1 MKNIINIRYLVT
13 VCLFFCVFGMA
24 GYGQVWKKLK
34 EAVKEELK
42 ESAKEFAKDKAV
54 EAKDSAVARVQN
66 WADDYDPTELNYA
79 VSFSDNSGFYE
90 SEDKFEKYKR
100 SMVSFA
106 VSDGSVNEKLADR
119 VGEMDAEDYNN
130 AGELFYASNRFRSAE
145 NSFKAALLILN
156 KNGKNSSETAA
167 RVKSN
172 LGLLYHTTGRFTM
185 SEEYTLEALKL
196 RRDVLKDKQGL
207 GASLN
212 NLGVLNK
219 DRGKYNMAE
228 ENLAEAIS
236 ITREV
241 PGESSSEYAIV
252 LNNTAILYQ
261 ELGKYDAAA
270 EKLKE
275 SISIAENGLRKK
287 SANFVRL
294 KVNLALLYQLQGK
307 LDEAEEIFLDAMRIK
322 RARLGAN
329 HPDYAVML
337 RNIASLYMIKGEFG
351 NVESNL
357 NSALEIYSKKFG
369 EKHHAYA
376 ATLVDL
382 AKYYLYTN
390 RLPEARINLTKA
402 IQIQEEVLGENH
414 PWLTE
419 SRELVAILQW
429 QEGDLQGAAEKYGE
443 VMNSYIDQINTF
455 FPAMSEFDKSRF
467 WEKLHP
473 RFIRYYSFVLES
485 REKVPQLKGDMF
497 DYHITTK
504 ALLLSVTSKVKKEIL
519 NSGNPELVNKYNEW
533 LDIKEQLSRLYTL
546 SKEELQSDRIN
557 IDSLENVANSKEKY
571 LSKASE
577 LFARGYKIQQV
588 SYKDI
593 AARLENDEA
602 CIELV
607 RFPEYN
613 YMKQGEKI
621 FYAGFV
627 VHNDPEKYPE
637 MILFSDGEK
646 METSIAM
653 EYRKTMQRGL
663 EGGAFYKTYWG
674 GLEQLTSGKTNLYI
688 SLDGVFNQININ
700 TLRKENGE
708 YLIDNKN
715 FVYLTNSKDIIS
727 YKESRDKKQDSNKKA
742 VLMGDPDYDMG
753 FVWDQMKQMPLPE
766 LPGTKVEV
774 EKVNEQLVSAGWKT
788 TSYFQQDATEDR
800 IKQIS
805 GPAVLH
811 IATHGFF
818 LEDIDLGKGEK
829 VFGIDPVKAAENPL
843 LRSGL
848 MFAGA
853 DNTVQSIDTK
863 ETSDKNDG
871 ILNAYEAMMLDLDQT
886 QLVILS
892 ACETGLGEIRNGEG
906 VYGLQRAFQI
916 AGTSTV
922 VISLWQVSDEVTQ
935 KLMTGFYKN
944 WLISGDKQK
953 AFIQAQ
959 LLIKE
964 KYPEP
969 FYWGAFVMVSR

>member
-1 MKNIINIRYLVT
+1 MKNIIKPRYIAAVW
-13 VCLFFCVFGMA
+13 LFFFVFGMV

-42 ESAKEFAKDKAV
+42 EEAKEFAEEKAV
-54 EAKDSAVARVQN
+54 EAKDSAITRVQN
-66 WADDYDPTELNYA
+66 WANDYDPTELNYA

-90 SEDKFEKYKR
+90 SEDKYEKYKR

-106 VSDGSVNEKLADR
+106 VSDGSINEKLADR
-119 VGEMDAEDYNN
+119 VGEMDEEDYNN

-145 NSFKAALLILN
+145 NSFKAALLILD
-156 KNGKNSSETAA
+156 KKGKNRSETAA

-185 SEEYTLEALKL
+185 SEEFTLEALKL

-219 DRGKYNMAE
+219 DRGKYNLAE

-252 LNNTAILYQ
+252 LNNIAILYQ

-275 SISIAENGLRKK
+275 SISIAENGLKKK

-294 KVNLALLYQLQGK
+294 KVN
-307 LDEAEEIFLDAMRIK
+307 
-322 RARLGAN
+322 
-329 HPDYAVML
+329 
-337 RNIASLYMIKGEFG
+337 
-351 NVESNL
+351 
-357 NSALEIYSKKFG
+357 
-369 EKHHAYA
+369 
-376 ATLVDL
+376 
-382 AKYYLYTN
+382 
-390 RLPEARINLTKA
+390 
-402 IQIQEEVLGENH
+402 
-414 PWLTE
+414 
-419 SRELVAILQW
+419 
-429 QEGDLQGAAEKYGE
+429 
-443 VMNSYIDQINTF
+443 
-455 FPAMSEFDKSRF
+455 
-467 WEKLHP
+467 
-473 RFIRYYSFVLES
+473 
-485 REKVPQLKGDMF
+485 
-497 DYHITTK
+497 
-504 ALLLSVTSKVKKEIL
+504 
-519 NSGNPELVNKYNEW
+519 
-533 LDIKEQLSRLYTL
+533 
-546 SKEELQSDRIN
+546 
-557 IDSLENVANSKEKY
+557 
-571 LSKASE
+571 
-577 LFARGYKIQQV
+577 
-588 SYKDI
+588 
-593 AARLENDEA
+593 
-602 CIELV
+602 
-607 RFPEYN
+607 
-613 YMKQGEKI
+613 
-621 FYAGFV
+621 
-627 VHNDPEKYPE
+627 
-637 MILFSDGEK
+637 
-646 METSIAM
+646 
-653 EYRKTMQRGL
+653 
-663 EGGAFYKTYWG
+663 
-674 GLEQLTSGKTNLYI
+674 
-688 SLDGVFNQININ
+688 
-700 TLRKENGE
+700 
-708 YLIDNKN
+708 
-715 FVYLTNSKDIIS
+715 SKDMIS
-727 YKESRDKKQDSNKKA
+727 YKESRDEKRESNKEA

-753 FVWDQMKQMPLPE
+753 FDWDQMKQMPLPE

-788 TSYFQQDATEDR
+788 NSWFQQDATEDR

-818 LEDIDLGKGEK
+818 LEDIDLGAGEK
-829 VFGIDPVKAAENPL
+829 VFGIEPVKAAENPL

-863 ETSDKNDG
+863 ESSDKNDG
-871 ILNAYEAMMLDLDQT
+871 VLNAYEAMMLDLDHT

-953 AFIQAQ
+953 AFTQAQ
-959 LLIKE
+959 LSIKE

>member
-1 MKNIINIRYLVT
+1 MKNIIKPRYIVA
-13 VCLFFCVFGMA
+13 VWLFFFVFGMV

-42 ESAKEFAKDKAV
+42 EEAKEFAEEKAV
-54 EAKDSAVARVQN
+54 EAKDSAITRVQN
-66 WADDYDPTELNYA
+66 WANDYDPTELNYA

-90 SEDKFEKYKR
+90 SEDKYEKYKR

-106 VSDGSVNEKLADR
+106 VSDGSINEKLADR
-119 VGEMDAEDYNN
+119 VGEMDEEDYNN

-145 NSFKAALLILN
+145 NSFKAALLILD
-156 KNGKNSSETAA
+156 KKGKNRSETAA

-185 SEEYTLEALKL
+185 SEEFTLEALKL

-219 DRGKYNMAE
+219 DRGKYNLAE

-252 LNNTAILYQ
+252 LNNIAILYQ

-275 SISIAENGLRKK
+275 SISIAENGLKKK

-294 KVNLALLYQLQGK
+294 KVN
-307 LDEAEEIFLDAMRIK
+307 
-322 RARLGAN
+322 
-329 HPDYAVML
+329 
-337 RNIASLYMIKGEFG
+337 
-351 NVESNL
+351 
-357 NSALEIYSKKFG
+357 
-369 EKHHAYA
+369 
-376 ATLVDL
+376 
-382 AKYYLYTN
+382 
-390 RLPEARINLTKA
+390 
-402 IQIQEEVLGENH
+402 
-414 PWLTE
+414 
-419 SRELVAILQW
+419 
-429 QEGDLQGAAEKYGE
+429 
-443 VMNSYIDQINTF
+443 
-455 FPAMSEFDKSRF
+455 
-467 WEKLHP
+467 
-473 RFIRYYSFVLES
+473 
-485 REKVPQLKGDMF
+485 
-497 DYHITTK
+497 
-504 ALLLSVTSKVKKEIL
+504 
-519 NSGNPELVNKYNEW
+519 
-533 LDIKEQLSRLYTL
+533 
-546 SKEELQSDRIN
+546 
-557 IDSLENVANSKEKY
+557 
-571 LSKASE
+571 
-577 LFARGYKIQQV
+577 
-588 SYKDI
+588 
-593 AARLENDEA
+593 
-602 CIELV
+602 
-607 RFPEYN
+607 
-613 YMKQGEKI
+613 
-621 FYAGFV
+621 
-627 VHNDPEKYPE
+627 
-637 MILFSDGEK
+637 
-646 METSIAM
+646 
-653 EYRKTMQRGL
+653 
-663 EGGAFYKTYWG
+663 
-674 GLEQLTSGKTNLYI
+674 
-688 SLDGVFNQININ
+688 
-700 TLRKENGE
+700 
-708 YLIDNKN
+708 
-715 FVYLTNSKDIIS
+715 SKDMIS
-727 YKESRDKKQDSNKKA
+727 YKESRDEKRESNKEA

-753 FVWDQMKQMPLPE
+753 FDWDQMKQMPLPE

-788 TSYFQQDATEDR
+788 NSWFQQDATEDR

-818 LEDIDLGKGEK
+818 LEDIDLGAGEK
-829 VFGIDPVKAAENPL
+829 VFGIEPVKAAENPL

-863 ETSDKNDG
+863 ESSDKNDG
-871 ILNAYEAMMLDLDQT
+871 VLNAYEAMMLDLDHT

-953 AFIQAQ
+953 AFTQAQ
-959 LLIKE
+959 LSIKE

>member
-1 MKNIINIRYLVT
+1 MKNKNIIKPRYIAI
-13 VCLFFCVFGMA
+13 VCLFFFVFGMA

-42 ESAKEFAKDKAV
+42 EEAKEFAKKKAV
-54 EAKDSAVARVQN
+54 EAKDSAITRVQN
-66 WADDYDPTELNYA
+66 WANDYDPTELNYA

-90 SEDKFEKYKR
+90 SEDKYEKYKR

-106 VSDGSVNEKLADR
+106 VSDGSINEKLADR
-119 VGEMDAEDYNN
+119 VGEMDEEDYNN

-145 NSFKAALLILN
+145 NSFKAALLILD
-156 KNGKNSSETAA
+156 KKGKNRSETAA

-185 SEEYTLEALKL
+185 SEEFTLEALKL

-219 DRGKYNMAE
+219 DRGKYNLAE

-252 LNNTAILYQ
+252 LNNIAILYQ

-275 SISIAENGLRKK
+275 SISIAENGLKKK

-294 KVNLALLYQLQGK
+294 KVN
-307 LDEAEEIFLDAMRIK
+307 
-322 RARLGAN
+322 
-329 HPDYAVML
+329 
-337 RNIASLYMIKGEFG
+337 
-351 NVESNL
+351 
-357 NSALEIYSKKFG
+357 
-369 EKHHAYA
+369 
-376 ATLVDL
+376 
-382 AKYYLYTN
+382 
-390 RLPEARINLTKA
+390 
-402 IQIQEEVLGENH
+402 
-414 PWLTE
+414 
-419 SRELVAILQW
+419 
-429 QEGDLQGAAEKYGE
+429 
-443 VMNSYIDQINTF
+443 
-455 FPAMSEFDKSRF
+455 
-467 WEKLHP
+467 
-473 RFIRYYSFVLES
+473 
-485 REKVPQLKGDMF
+485 
-497 DYHITTK
+497 
-504 ALLLSVTSKVKKEIL
+504 
-519 NSGNPELVNKYNEW
+519 
-533 LDIKEQLSRLYTL
+533 
-546 SKEELQSDRIN
+546 
-557 IDSLENVANSKEKY
+557 
-571 LSKASE
+571 
-577 LFARGYKIQQV
+577 
-588 SYKDI
+588 
-593 AARLENDEA
+593 
-602 CIELV
+602 
-607 RFPEYN
+607 
-613 YMKQGEKI
+613 
-621 FYAGFV
+621 
-627 VHNDPEKYPE
+627 
-637 MILFSDGEK
+637 
-646 METSIAM
+646 
-653 EYRKTMQRGL
+653 
-663 EGGAFYKTYWG
+663 
-674 GLEQLTSGKTNLYI
+674 
-688 SLDGVFNQININ
+688 
-700 TLRKENGE
+700 
-708 YLIDNKN
+708 
-715 FVYLTNSKDIIS
+715 SKDMIS
-727 YKESRDKKQDSNKKA
+727 YKESRDEKRESNKEA

-753 FVWDQMKQMPLPE
+753 FDWDQMKQMPLPE

-788 TSYFQQDATEDR
+788 NSWFQQDATEDR

-818 LEDIDLGKGEK
+818 LEDIDLGAGEK
-829 VFGIDPVKAAENPL
+829 VFGIEPVKAAENPL

-863 ETSDKNDG
+863 ESSDKNDG
-871 ILNAYEAMMLDLDQT
+871 VLNAYEAMMLDLDHT

-953 AFIQAQ
+953 AFTQAQ
-959 LLIKE
+959 LSIKE

>member
-1 MKNIINIRYLVT
+1 
-13 VCLFFCVFGMA
+13 
-24 GYGQVWKKLK
+24 
-34 EAVKEELK
+34 
-42 ESAKEFAKDKAV
+42 V
-54 EAKDSAVARVQN
+54 EVKDSAIVRVQN

-100 SMVSFA
+100 SMIGFA
-106 VSDGSVNEKLADR
+106 VSDGSFEDKLAER
-119 VGEMDAEDYNN
+119 VSEMDAEDYNN

-145 NSFKAALLILN
+145 KSFKAAILILDRE
-156 KNGKNSSETAA
+156 GKTNSETAA
-167 RVKSN
+167 RAKSN

-196 RRDVLKDKQGL
+196 RRDVLKDRQGL

-241 PGESSSEYAIV
+241 PGENSSEYAIV

-322 RARLGAN
+322 RGRLGAN

-337 RNIASLYMIKGEFG
+337 RNIASLYMVKGEYG
-351 NVESNL
+351 EVENNL
-357 NSALEIYSKKFG
+357 KKALEIYSKKFG
-369 EKHHAYA
+369 ETHHAYA

-382 AKYYLYTN
+382 ANYYLFTN
-390 RLPEARINLTKA
+390 RLQEARINLTKA
-402 IQIQEEVLGENH
+402 IEIQEQVLGPNH

-419 SRELVAILQW
+419 SRESLAILQW
-429 QEGDLQGAAEKYGE
+429 QEGDLKGAAEKYGE

-467 WEKLHP
+467 WEKFYS
-473 RFIRYYSFVLES
+473 RFIRYYSFVLAARNE
-485 REKVPQLKGDMF
+485 VPQLKGDMF
-497 DYHITTK
+497 DYHIATK
-504 ALLLSVTSKVKKEIL
+504 ALLLSVTSKVKREIL
-519 NSGNPELVNKYNEW
+519 NSSNPELVNKYNEW

-546 SKEELQSDRIN
+546 SKEELQADKIN

-593 AARLENDEA
+593 AARLENNEA

-613 YMKQGEKI
+613 YIKRGDKVY
-621 FYAGFV
+621 YAGFV
-627 VHNDPEKYPE
+627 VSSDSTKYPE
-637 MILFSDGEK
+637 MVFFPDGKE
-646 METSIAM
+646 MESSIVL
-653 EYRKTMQRGL
+653 EYRKTMQRGF
-663 EGGAFYKTYWG
+663 EGGAFYDAYWG
-674 GLEQLTSGKTNLYI
+674 NLEQLTSGKTDLYI
-688 SLDGVFNQININ
+688 SPDGIFNQVNMN
-700 TLRKENGE
+700 TLRKENGD

-715 FVYLTNSKDIIS
+715 IIYLTNSKDLIS
-727 YKESRDKKQDSNKKA
+727 YKENKGKMQQGNKEA
-742 VLMGDPDYDMG
+742 ILMGDPDYDMD
-753 FVWDQMKQMPLPE
+753 FDWDQMKKMPLPE

-774 EKVNEQLVSAGWKT
+774 EKVNDQLVSAGWKT
-788 TSYFQQDATEDR
+788 KSWFQQNATEDR

-805 GPAVLH
+805 NPAVLH

-818 LEDIDLGKGEK
+818 LEDIDPGKGEK
-829 VFGIDPVKAAENPL
+829 VFGIEPVKAAENPL

-853 DNTVQSIDTK
+853 DNTIQSIDTR
-863 ETSDKNDG
+863 ESSDRNDG
-871 ILNAYEAMMLDLDQT
+871 VLNAYEAMMLNLDQT

-935 KLMTGFYKN
+935 KLMTNFYKN

-953 AFIQAQ
+953 AFTQAQ
-959 LLIKE
+959 LFIKE

-969 FYWGAFVMVSR
+969 FYWGAFVMVSH